1 MWKRIPPGPSQSLQ
15 RRAWNWA
22 PNWPSLCLRPRIWNT
37 CSDNVLVPQ
46 QGRWPPARVG
56 KPFSW
61 DCRSPTEEKGY
72 QRFCFSFGVCTRVG
86 RCQRKDQEVSV
97 CLSSFTSSATSIWA
111 NMTLTDVFFF
121 PLKERSFGGMS
132 EQLLVRLIEQIS
144 GNVLTIFCRKC
155 FCTSVSLCFV
165 ALVNTSPSEA
175 QLLVCLDEVKRTCST
190 LKVLW
195 LNVPLI
201 L

>member
-1 MWKRIPPGPSQSLQ
+1 MTSTTGSRSIWKRISPRPSKSLL
-15 RRAWNWA
+15 RRDYIWA

-121 PLKERSFGGMS
+121 SIKGT
-132 EQLLVRLIEQIS
+132 LLRRNEWTTAGEVDRTDL
-144 GNVLTIFCRKC
+144 RKC
-155 FCTSVSLCFV
+155 THHILS
-165 ALVNTSPSEA
+165 
-175 QLLVCLDEVKRTCST
+175 
-190 LKVLW
+190 KVLVYYCF
-195 LNVPLI
+195 LVFRRI
-201 L
+201 GE